1 MILKWGIIVLFQI
14 SVTKNLSLS
23 LFGETCGVSF
33 WLLALSTLG
42 GAGRGKVIQLVYQD
56 QKEQRVINFI
66 ILIFHIFRLVTDI
79 MTPEGAMLP
88 SYSKHCSYFSLS
100 LGRKAWKRL
109 MLSMYFCGK
118 SNPQVV
124 KLSTFL

>member
-1 MILKWGIIVLFQI
+1 MILKWDIIVLFQI

-23 LFGETCGVSF
+23 LFGETWCFFLITG
-33 WLLALSTLG
+33 LLNTRG
-42 GAGRGKVIQLVYQD
+42 GKKKKSNSAVYQD

-66 ILIFHIFRLVTDI
+66 ILIFHIFRLATDI

-88 SYSKHCSYFSLS
+88 SYSNRCSYFSLS
-100 LGRKAWKRL
+100 LGRKVWKRL
-109 MLSMYFCGK
+109 MLPMYFCGK